1 MKIIPSPTNA
11 VAIIILV
18 AGILRLVFG
27 GDADG
32 RFGETTL
39 LYFFG
44 AAAVFLLS
52 RAKTFKF
59 GDLELELE
67 QLKEEVKEA
76 KLVANI
82 AQDSSKVERGSAS
95 ALTAQTVSSK
105 RYTPGPA
112 LDDPW
117 KGVFGGQ
124 SIDKSRGRLLSAE
137 VAVLLSANGWYSLTL
152 KVSSIPRAQP
162 LEGEVQFYL
171 HDTFPNDRPVVKV
184 VNHEAVLHLKA
195 WGAFTVGAVS
205 DGGSCEL
212 ELDLAELQSAPIE
225 FRSR

>member
-1 MKIIPSPTNA
+1 MKWSISPTHG
-11 VAIIILV
+11 VAIIILA
-18 AGILRLVFG
+18 AGFFRLAFG
-27 GDADG
+27 GDENG

-82 AQDSSKVERGSAS
+82 AQDSSKVERPPANALSPAAAGSKS
-95 ALTAQTVSSK
+95 
-105 RYTPGPA
+105 YTRGSVPG
-112 LDDPW
+112 DPW
-117 KGVFGGQ
+117 KAVFGGQ
-124 SIDKSRGRLLSAE
+124 SIDKANGRLLSAD
-137 VAVLLSANGWYSLTL
+137 VAELQSARGWYSLTL
-152 KVSSIPRAQP
+152 RVTPTPGAQP
-162 LEGEVQFYL
+162 LQGEVQFYL
-171 HDTFPNDRPVVKV
+171 HDSFPNDRPVVKV
-184 VNHEAVLHLKA
+184 MNNEAVLHLKA
-195 WGAFTVGAVS
+195 WGAFAVGAVC
-205 DGGSCEL
+205 DGGKCEL
-212 ELDLAELQSAPIE
+212 ELDLAELQSAPVE